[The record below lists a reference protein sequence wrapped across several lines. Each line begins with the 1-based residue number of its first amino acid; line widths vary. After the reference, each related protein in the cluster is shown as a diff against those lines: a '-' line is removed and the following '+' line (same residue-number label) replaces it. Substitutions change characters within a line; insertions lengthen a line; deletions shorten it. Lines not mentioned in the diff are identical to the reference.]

1 VRSNEKPQWEW
12 QARERP
18 NSTPVSYGES
28 YQFYFGID
36 WLWNKIYRAI
46 IILFAVSRAPAYL
59 AHFAQSR
66 ATSAYPFRPGIKISE
81 MTKSIF
87 DFSSVDRASSPSAAW
102 RTSYPAFVRTR
113 DKFPVTFFHRLRC
126 RRGTP
131 DSRFALANS
140 DSSEELPLT
149 LGPGE

>member
-1 VRSNEKPQWEW
+1 LI
-12 QARERP
+12 
-18 NSTPVSYGES
+18 G
-28 YQFYFGID
+28 FGI
-36 WLWNKIYRAI
+36 KSTEPF

-113 DKFPVTFFHRLRC
+113 DKFPVTFFIVYVAAAALR
-126 RRGTP
+126 TA
-131 DSRFALANS
+131 DLH
-140 DSSEELPLT
+140 
-149 LGPGE
+149 